1 MMIPAYNPSADY
13 LEQVLKSILQQ
24 DPGAERMQIEVVDD
38 CSPSVD
44 VKKMVESIAGERVA
58 FSQTPKNS
66 GLAGCWN
73 TCIER
78 ARGEWVHILHQ
89 DDIVQPGFYAALR
102 KGTDDS
108 KVGAAFCRHAVANS
122 NGNWLSISELY
133 RETPGIF
140 GKLV

>member
-1 MMIPAYNPSADY
+1 MIPAYNPSADY

-108 KVGAAFCRHAVANS
+108 KVGAAFCRLPCGSKFEWKLAQH
-122 NGNWLSISELY
+122 
-133 RETPGIF
+133 F
-140 GKLV
+140 GVVS